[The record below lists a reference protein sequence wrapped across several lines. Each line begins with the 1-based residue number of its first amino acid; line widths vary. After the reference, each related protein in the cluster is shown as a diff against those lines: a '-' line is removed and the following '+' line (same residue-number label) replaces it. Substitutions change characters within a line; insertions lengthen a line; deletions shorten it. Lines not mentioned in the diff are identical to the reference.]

1 MGDHTKHGS
10 YVIDWNKVRTYVVP
24 RDLKSC
30 NVSREVWHLEGRLL
44 MRLLSLRLSL
54 RRGLIL

>member
-24 RDLKSC
+24 LDLKSC
-30 NVSREVWHLEGRLL
+30 NVSREVWRLEGRLL
-44 MRLLSLRLSL
+44 MRLLSLHRSL